1 MAQTH
6 VERELKFEAA
16 HEAEL
21 PDVDGIIG
29 GTSVRSET
37 VQLRAVYYDTSD
49 RHLQRNLVTLRR
61 RSGGPDAGWHLKLP
75 AGADHTKVEIQTDG
89 RSSTVPRELSE
100 LVKGIRLGQRLTATA
115 RLDTT
120 RTRHEILDP
129 SGELIAEVAED
140 DVSATPLLDGGE
152 PSAWREVEVELG
164 PAGDDAT
171 LKLFRRALKQSG
183 FGEASYGSKY
193 ARAVGEPPERDR
205 PARLAGLVDDYLQQ
219 QYQAIRD
226 EDARMRLGE
235 NRVHKLRVAVRRTRS
250 TIRVFSDL
258 FEADAAASLDTE
270 LRWFAEILGRARD
283 LDVVHERLT
292 ECVETV
298 PAELLL
304 GPVAADLESVLASER
319 ANAARAVEDAMRGR
333 RHQRLLQTID
343 SWRTAPP
350 RTDVDP
356 KASALSKY
364 VDKAGKKA
372 RKRLNAALESGEGDD
387 FHRAR
392 KAMKRYRYAAELAEP
407 HLGKSA
413 AATAAW
419 AEGLQDEL
427 GELQDT
433 VTSSAVLLNLAR
445 RVGGE
450 PRRSAFS
457 YGLLYGLEQKAA
469 DDIRRGLAKKYG

>member
-1 MAQTH
+1 MAQTRI
-6 VERELKFEAA
+6 ERELKFEAP

-21 PDVDGIIG
+21 PDVDGIISG
-29 GTSVRSET
+29 SSVRSET
-37 VQLRAVYYDTSD
+37 VQLKAVYYDTSD
-49 RHLQRNLVTLRR
+49 RHLQRHSVTLRR

-75 AGADHTKVEIQTDG
+75 GDDPARVEIQADG
-89 RSSTVPRELSE
+89 RSSTVPRDLAE
-100 LVKGIRLGQRLTATA
+100 LVKGIRLGQRLAATA

-129 SGELIAEVAED
+129 TGELIAEVAED
-140 DVSATPLLDGGE
+140 DVYATPLLDGRK

-164 PAGDDAT
+164 PAGDEAT
-171 LKLFRRALKQSG
+171 LTMFRRMLEKSG

-193 ARAVGEPPERDR
+193 VRAVGEPPERDR

-219 QYQAIRD
+219 QYKAIRD

-235 NRVHKLRVAVRRTRS
+235 NRVHKLRVAIRRTRS
-250 TIRVFSDL
+250 TMRVFGDL
-258 FEADAAASLDTE
+258 FDPDAAASLDAE

-283 LDVVHERLT
+283 LDIVRERLT
-292 ECVETV
+292 ARLEKL

-304 GPVAADLESVLASER
+304 GPVAADLESVLASDR
-319 ANAARAVEDAMRGR
+319 AKAARAVEDAMRGR

-343 SWRTAPP
+343 GWRTSPS
-350 RTDVDP
+350 RTEADP
-356 KASALSKY
+356 KASAASTY

-372 RKRLNAALESGEGDD
+372 RKRLASAIDSGEGED

-407 HLGKSA
+407 QMGEKA
-413 AATAAW
+413 GTTAAW

-433 VTSSAVLLNLAR
+433 VTSSTVLLRLAR

-450 PRRSAFS
+450 PRRNGFS
-457 YGLLYGLEQKAA
+457 YGLLYGQEEKAA
-469 DDIRRGLAKKYG
+469 DDIRRKLAKKYG